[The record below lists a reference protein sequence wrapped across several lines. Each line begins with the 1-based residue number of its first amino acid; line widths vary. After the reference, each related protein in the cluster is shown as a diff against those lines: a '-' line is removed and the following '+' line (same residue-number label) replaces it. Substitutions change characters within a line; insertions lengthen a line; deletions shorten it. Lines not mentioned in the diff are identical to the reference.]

1 MRFYNREDEIKLI
14 RQTEERSLSS
24 ACFTAI
30 MGRRRVGK
38 TTLLRKA
45 LEGKKYIY
53 LFVSRTNEAL
63 LCDAFKKEITEKLSI
78 PIYGTPMRFREL
90 FEMLMQ
96 HASREHFTLI
106 IDEFQDFDRVNPSVF
121 SDIQNIWDQYAPQAK
136 INFIVCG
143 SIYSLMKQIFENHKE
158 PLFGRLTSKF
168 VLKPFKTSVLI
179 EILREYNPAF
189 TPDDLLCLYT
199 LTGGV
204 AKYVTLL
211 IDAGAV
217 GRDAMIDFVTQPD
230 SPLLTEGR
238 DMLIQE
244 FGRDYS
250 TYFSILQLIASGYTR
265 QSEIDSVIEKNSGPY
280 LKNLCEDYSLI
291 QKRLPLLS
299 KPGARNL
306 RWYITDNFLNFW
318 FHFIYPHQSAI
329 ELEKYAQLNAYIKSH
344 YVQYSGGILEK
355 YFRER
360 IAETTDV
367 TLVGNYWDSKGEN
380 EIDLI
385 ALNDFDKNGIVAEV
399 KRNPNKISY
408 TLLSQKTAN
417 LPKEFSKYDL
427 VQKGLSLEDMERT
440 DFTGENKQ
448 ISSETKGTD

>member
-1 MRFYNREDEIKLI
+1 MKFYNREDEMKMI
-14 RQTEERSLSS
+14 RQTEERSRST

-53 LFVSRTNEAL
+53 LFVSRTSEVL
-63 LCDAFKKEITEKLSI
+63 LCDAFKREITDTLSI
-78 PIYGTPMRFREL
+78 PIYGTPTRFRDL
-90 FEMLMQ
+90 FELLMQ
-96 HASREHFTLI
+96 HAASEHFTLI
-106 IDEFQDFDRVNPSVF
+106 IDEFQDFDRVNPSIF
-121 SDIQNIWDQYAPQAK
+121 SDIQNMWDRYSPLAK

-143 SIYSLMKQIFENHKE
+143 SIYSLMKHIFEDHKE

-179 EILREYNPAF
+179 EILRDYNPAY

-211 IDAGAV
+211 MDAGAV
-217 GRDAMIDFVTQPD
+217 TLETMIDFVTQPD

-238 DMLIQE
+238 DMLVQE

-265 QSEIDSVIEKNSGPY
+265 QGEIDGIIGKNSGPY
-280 LKNLCEDYSLI
+280 LNNLSEGYSLI
-291 QKRLPLLS
+291 QRRLPLLS
-299 KPGARNL
+299 KPGRRNL
-306 RWYITDNFLNFW
+306 RWYIADKFQNFW
-318 FHFIYPHQSAI
+318 FRFIYPHQSAI
-329 ELEKYAQLNAYIKSH
+329 ELEKYAELNTYIKSH
-344 YVQYSGGILEK
+344 YVQYSGGMLEK
-355 YFRER
+355 YFRDR
-360 IAETTDV
+360 VAETTNV

-385 ALNDFDKNGIVAEV
+385 ALNDFEKKGLVAEV
-399 KRNPNKISY
+399 KRNPDKINY
-408 TLLSQKTAN
+408 TLLAQKMAN
-417 LPKEFSKYDL
+417 LPKEFSKYSL
-427 VQKGLSLEDMERT
+427 IQKGLSLDDMEM
-440 DFTGENKQ
+440 
-448 ISSETKGTD
+448 

>member
-1 MRFYNREDEIKLI
+1 
-14 RQTEERSLSS
+14 
-24 ACFTAI
+24 

-53 LFVSRTNEAL
+53 LFVSRTSEVL
-63 LCDAFKKEITEKLSI
+63 LCDAFKREITDTLSI
-78 PIYGTPMRFREL
+78 PIYGTPTRFRDL
-90 FEMLMQ
+90 FELLMQ
-96 HASREHFTLI
+96 HAASEHFTLI
-106 IDEFQDFDRVNPSVF
+106 IDEFQDFDRVNPSIF
-121 SDIQNIWDQYAPQAK
+121 SDIQNMWDRYSPLAK

-143 SIYSLMKQIFENHKE
+143 SIYSLMKHIFEDHKE

-179 EILREYNPAF
+179 EILRDYNPAY

-211 IDAGAV
+211 MEAGAV
-217 GRDAMIDFVTQPD
+217 TLETMIDFVTQPD

-238 DMLIQE
+238 DMLVQE

-265 QSEIDSVIEKNSGPY
+265 QGEIDGIIGKNSGPY
-280 LKNLCEDYSLI
+280 LNNLSEGYSLI
-291 QKRLPLLS
+291 QRRLPLLS
-299 KPGARNL
+299 KPGTRNL
-306 RWYITDNFLNFW
+306 RWYIADNFLNFW
-318 FHFIYPHQSAI
+318 FRFIYPHQSAI
-329 ELEKYAQLNAYIKSH
+329 ELEKYAELNTYIKSH
-344 YVQYSGGILEK
+344 YVQYSGGMLEK
-355 YFRER
+355 YFRDR
-360 IAETTDV
+360 VAETTNV

-385 ALNDFDKNGIVAEV
+385 ALNDFEKKGLIAEV
-399 KRNPNKISY
+399 KRNPDKINY
-408 TLLSQKTAN
+408 TLLAQKMAN
-417 LPKEFSKYDL
+417 LPKEFSKYSL
-427 VQKGLSLEDMERT
+427 IQKGLSLDDMEM
-440 DFTGENKQ
+440 
-448 ISSETKGTD
+448 

>member
-1 MRFYNREDEIKLI
+1 MKFYNREDEMKLI
-14 RQTEERSLSS
+14 RQTEERSRST

-53 LFVSRTNEAL
+53 LFVSRTSEVL
-63 LCDAFKKEITEKLSI
+63 LCDAFKREITDTLSI
-78 PIYGTPMRFREL
+78 PIYGTPTRFRDL
-90 FEMLMQ
+90 FELLMQ
-96 HASREHFTLI
+96 HAASEHFTLI
-106 IDEFQDFDRVNPSVF
+106 IDEFQDFDRVNPSIF
-121 SDIQNIWDQYAPQAK
+121 SDIQNMWDRYSPLAK

-143 SIYSLMKQIFENHKE
+143 SIYSLMKHIFEDHKE

-179 EILREYNPAF
+179 EILRDYNPAY

-211 IDAGAV
+211 MDAGAV
-217 GRDAMIDFVTQPD
+217 TLETMIDFVTQPD

-238 DMLIQE
+238 DMLVQE

-265 QSEIDSVIEKNSGPY
+265 QGEIDGIIGKNSGPY
-280 LKNLCEDYSLI
+280 LNNLSEGYSLI
-291 QKRLPLLS
+291 QRRLPLLS
-299 KPGARNL
+299 KPGTRNL
-306 RWYITDNFLNFW
+306 RWYIADNFLNFW
-318 FHFIYPHQSAI
+318 FRFIYPHQSAI
-329 ELEKYAQLNAYIKSH
+329 ELEKYAELNTYIKSH
-344 YVQYSGGILEK
+344 YVQYSGGMLEK
-355 YFRER
+355 YFRDR
-360 IAETTDV
+360 VAETTNV

-385 ALNDFDKNGIVAEV
+385 ALNDLRKKVW
-399 KRNPNKISY
+399 
-408 TLLSQKTAN
+408 LQK
-417 LPKEFSKYDL
+417 
-427 VQKGLSLEDMERT
+427 
-440 DFTGENKQ
+440 
-448 ISSETKGTD
+448 SSVIRIR

>member
-1 MRFYNREDEIKLI
+1 MKFYNREDEMKMI
-14 RQTEERSLSS
+14 RQTEERSRSI

-53 LFVSRTNEAL
+53 LFVSRTSEVL
-63 LCDAFKKEITEKLSI
+63 LCDAFKREITDTLSI
-78 PIYGTPMRFREL
+78 PIYGTPTRFRDL
-90 FEMLMQ
+90 FELLMQ
-96 HASREHFTLI
+96 HAASEHFTLI
-106 IDEFQDFDRVNPSVF
+106 IDEFQDFDRVNPSIF
-121 SDIQNIWDQYAPQAK
+121 SDIQNMWDRYSPLAK

-143 SIYSLMKQIFENHKE
+143 SIYSLMKHIFEDHKE

-179 EILREYNPAF
+179 EILRDYNPAY

-211 IDAGAV
+211 MDAGAV
-217 GRDAMIDFVTQPD
+217 TLETMIDFVTQPD

-238 DMLIQE
+238 DMLVQE

-265 QSEIDSVIEKNSGPY
+265 QGEIDGIIGKNSGPY
-280 LKNLCEDYSLI
+280 LNNLSEGYSLI
-291 QKRLPLLS
+291 QRRLPLLS
-299 KPGARNL
+299 KPGTRNL
-306 RWYITDNFLNFW
+306 RWYIADNFLNFW
-318 FHFIYPHQSAI
+318 FRFIYPHQSAI
-329 ELEKYAQLNAYIKSH
+329 ELEKYAELNTYIKSH
-344 YVQYSGGILEK
+344 YVQYSGGMLEK
-355 YFRER
+355 YFRDR
-360 IAETTDV
+360 VAETTNV

-385 ALNDFDKNGIVAEV
+385 ALNDFEKKGLVAEV
-399 KRNPNKISY
+399 KRNPDKINY
-408 TLLSQKTAN
+408 TLLAQKMAN
-417 LPKEFSKYDL
+417 LPKEFSKYSL
-427 VQKGLSLEDMERT
+427 IQKGLSLDDMEM
-440 DFTGENKQ
+440 
-448 ISSETKGTD
+448 

>member
-1 MRFYNREDEIKLI
+1 MKFYNREDEMKLI
-14 RQTEERSLSS
+14 RQTEERSRST

-53 LFVSRTNEAL
+53 LFVSRTSEVL
-63 LCDAFKKEITEKLSI
+63 LCDAFKREITDTLSI
-78 PIYGTPMRFREL
+78 PIYGTPTRFRDL
-90 FEMLMQ
+90 FELLMQ
-96 HASREHFTLI
+96 HAASEHFTLI
-106 IDEFQDFDRVNPSVF
+106 IDEFQDFDRVNPSIF
-121 SDIQNIWDQYAPQAK
+121 SDIQNMWDRYSPLAK

-143 SIYSLMKQIFENHKE
+143 SIYSLMKHIFEDHKE

-179 EILREYNPAF
+179 EILRDYNPAY

-211 IDAGAV
+211 MDAGAV
-217 GRDAMIDFVTQPD
+217 TLETMIDFVTQPD

-238 DMLIQE
+238 DMLVQE

-265 QSEIDSVIEKNSGPY
+265 QGEIDGIIGKNSGPY
-280 LKNLCEDYSLI
+280 LNNLSEGYSLI
-291 QKRLPLLS
+291 QRRLPLLS
-299 KPGARNL
+299 KPGTRNL
-306 RWYITDNFLNFW
+306 RWYIADNFLNFW
-318 FHFIYPHQSAI
+318 FRFIYPHQSAI
-329 ELEKYAQLNAYIKSH
+329 ELEKYAELNTYIKSH
-344 YVQYSGGILEK
+344 YVQYSGGMLEK
-355 YFRER
+355 YFRDR
-360 IAETTDV
+360 VAETTNV

-385 ALNDFDKNGIVAEV
+385 ALNDFEKKGLVAEV
-399 KRNPNKISY
+399 KRNPDKINY
-408 TLLSQKTAN
+408 TLLAQKMAN
-417 LPKEFSKYDL
+417 LPKEFSKYSL
-427 VQKGLSLEDMERT
+427 IQKGLSLDDMEM
-440 DFTGENKQ
+440 
-448 ISSETKGTD
+448 

>member
-1 MRFYNREDEIKLI
+1 MKFYNREDEMKMI
-14 RQTEERSLSS
+14 RQTEERSRST

-53 LFVSRTNEAL
+53 LFVSRTSEVL
-63 LCDAFKKEITEKLSI
+63 LCDAFKREITDTLSI
-78 PIYGTPMRFREL
+78 PIYGTPTRFRDL
-90 FEMLMQ
+90 FELLMQ
-96 HASREHFTLI
+96 HAASEHFTLI
-106 IDEFQDFDRVNPSVF
+106 IDEFQDFDRVNPSIF
-121 SDIQNIWDQYAPQAK
+121 SDIQNMWDRYSPLAK

-143 SIYSLMKQIFENHKE
+143 SIYSLMKHIFEDHKE

-179 EILREYNPAF
+179 EILRDYNPAY

-211 IDAGAV
+211 MDAGAV
-217 GRDAMIDFVTQPD
+217 TLETMIDFVTQPD

-238 DMLIQE
+238 DMLVQE

-265 QSEIDSVIEKNSGPY
+265 QGEIDGIIGKNSGPY
-280 LKNLCEDYSLI
+280 LNNLSEGYSLI
-291 QKRLPLLS
+291 QRRLPLLS
-299 KPGARNL
+299 KPGTRNL
-306 RWYITDNFLNFW
+306 RWYIADNFLNFW
-318 FHFIYPHQSAI
+318 FRFIYPHQSAI
-329 ELEKYAQLNAYIKSH
+329 ELEKYAELNTYIKSH
-344 YVQYSGGILEK
+344 YVQYSGGMLEK
-355 YFRER
+355 YFRDR
-360 IAETTDV
+360 VAETTNV

-385 ALNDFDKNGIVAEV
+385 ALNDFEKKGLVAEV
-399 KRNPNKISY
+399 KRNPDKINY
-408 TLLSQKTAN
+408 TLLAQKMAN
-417 LPKEFSKYDL
+417 LPKEFSKYSL
-427 VQKGLSLEDMERT
+427 IQKGLSLDDM
-440 DFTGENKQ
+440 GM
-448 ISSETKGTD
+448 

>member
-1 MRFYNREDEIKLI
+1 MKFYNREDEMKLI
-14 RQTEERSLSS
+14 RQTEERSRST

-53 LFVSRTNEAL
+53 LFVSRTSEVL
-63 LCDAFKKEITEKLSI
+63 LCDAFKREITDTLSI
-78 PIYGTPMRFREL
+78 PIYGTPTRFRDL
-90 FEMLMQ
+90 FELLMQ
-96 HASREHFTLI
+96 HAASEHFTLI
-106 IDEFQDFDRVNPSVF
+106 IDEFQDFDRVNPSIF
-121 SDIQNIWDQYAPQAK
+121 SDIQNMWDRYSPLAK

-143 SIYSLMKQIFENHKE
+143 SIYSLMKHIFEDHKE

-179 EILREYNPAF
+179 EILRDYNPAY

-211 IDAGAV
+211 MDAGAV
-217 GRDAMIDFVTQPD
+217 TLETMIDFVTQPD

-238 DMLIQE
+238 DMLVQE

-265 QSEIDSVIEKNSGPY
+265 QGEIDGIIGKNSGPY
-280 LKNLCEDYSLI
+280 LNKLSEGYSLI
-291 QKRLPLLS
+291 QRRLPLLS
-299 KPGARNL
+299 KPGTRNL
-306 RWYITDNFLNFW
+306 RWYIADNFLNFW
-318 FHFIYPHQSAI
+318 FRFIYPHQSAI
-329 ELEKYAQLNAYIKSH
+329 ELEKYAELNTYIKSH
-344 YVQYSGGILEK
+344 YVQYSGGMLEK
-355 YFRER
+355 YFRDR
-360 IAETTDV
+360 VAETTNV

-385 ALNDFDKNGIVAEV
+385 ALNDFEKKGLIAEV
-399 KRNPNKISY
+399 KRNPDKINY
-408 TLLSQKTAN
+408 TLLAQKMAN
-417 LPKEFSKYDL
+417 LPKEFSKYSL
-427 VQKGLSLEDMERT
+427 IQKGLSLDDMEM
-440 DFTGENKQ
+440 
-448 ISSETKGTD
+448 

>member
-1 MRFYNREDEIKLI
+1 MKFYNREDEMKLI
-14 RQTEERSLSS
+14 RQTEERSRST

-53 LFVSRTNEAL
+53 LFVSRTSEVL
-63 LCDAFKKEITEKLSI
+63 LCDAFKREITDTLPI
-78 PIYGTPMRFREL
+78 PIYGTPTRFRDL
-90 FEMLMQ
+90 FELLMQ
-96 HASREHFTLI
+96 HAASEHFTLI
-106 IDEFQDFDRVNPSVF
+106 IDEFQDFDRVNPSIF
-121 SDIQNIWDQYAPQAK
+121 SDIQNMWDRYSPLAK

-143 SIYSLMKQIFENHKE
+143 SIYSLMKHIFEDHKE

-179 EILREYNPAF
+179 EILRDYNPAY

-211 IDAGAV
+211 MDAGAV
-217 GRDAMIDFVTQPD
+217 TLETMIDFVTQPD

-238 DMLIQE
+238 DMLVQE

-265 QSEIDSVIEKNSGPY
+265 QGEIDGIIGKNSGPY
-280 LKNLCEDYSLI
+280 LNNLSEGYSLI
-291 QKRLPLLS
+291 QRRLPLLS
-299 KPGARNL
+299 KPGTRNL
-306 RWYITDNFLNFW
+306 RWCIADNFLNFW
-318 FHFIYPHQSAI
+318 FRFIYPHQSAI
-329 ELEKYAQLNAYIKSH
+329 ELEKYAELNTYIKSH
-344 YVQYSGGILEK
+344 YVQYSGGMLEK
-355 YFRER
+355 YFRDR
-360 IAETTDV
+360 VAETTNV

-385 ALNDFDKNGIVAEV
+385 ALNDFEKKGLVAEV
-399 KRNPNKISY
+399 KRNPDKINY
-408 TLLSQKTAN
+408 TLLAQKMAN
-417 LPKEFSKYDL
+417 LPKEFSKYSL
-427 VQKGLSLEDMERT
+427 IQKGLSLDDMEM
-440 DFTGENKQ
+440 
-448 ISSETKGTD
+448 

>member
-1 MRFYNREDEIKLI
+1 MKFYNREDEMKLI
-14 RQTEERSLSS
+14 RQTEERSRST

-53 LFVSRTNEAL
+53 LFVSRTSEVL
-63 LCDAFKKEITEKLSI
+63 LCDAFKREITDTLSI
-78 PIYGTPMRFREL
+78 PIYGTPTRFRDL
-90 FEMLMQ
+90 FELLMQ
-96 HASREHFTLI
+96 HAASEHFTLI
-106 IDEFQDFDRVNPSVF
+106 IDEFQDFDRVNPSIF
-121 SDIQNIWDQYAPQAK
+121 SDIQNMWDRYSPLAK

-143 SIYSLMKQIFENHKE
+143 SIYSLMKHIFEDHKE

-179 EILREYNPAF
+179 EILRDYNPAY

-211 IDAGAV
+211 MDAGAV
-217 GRDAMIDFVTQPD
+217 TLETMIDFVTQPD

-238 DMLIQE
+238 DMLVQE

-265 QSEIDSVIEKNSGPY
+265 QGEIDGIIGKNSGPY
-280 LKNLCEDYSLI
+280 LNNLSEGYSLI
-291 QKRLPLLS
+291 QRRLPLLS
-299 KPGARNL
+299 KPGTRNL
-306 RWYITDNFLNFW
+306 RWYIADNFLNFW
-318 FHFIYPHQSAI
+318 FRFIYPHQSAI
-329 ELEKYAQLNAYIKSH
+329 ELEKYAELNTYIKSH
-344 YVQYSGGILEK
+344 YVQYSGGMLEK
-355 YFRER
+355 YFRYR
-360 IAETTDV
+360 VAETTNV

-385 ALNDFDKNGIVAEV
+385 ALNDFEKKGLVAEV
-399 KRNPNKISY
+399 KRNPDKINY
-408 TLLSQKTAN
+408 TLLAQKMAN
-417 LPKEFSKYDL
+417 LPKEFSKYSL
-427 VQKGLSLEDMERT
+427 IQKGLSLDDMEM
-440 DFTGENKQ
+440 
-448 ISSETKGTD
+448 

>member
-1 MRFYNREDEIKLI
+1 MKFYNREDEMKLI
-14 RQTEERSLSS
+14 RQTEERSRST

-53 LFVSRTNEAL
+53 LFVSRTSEVL
-63 LCDAFKKEITEKLSI
+63 LCDAFKIEITDTLSI
-78 PIYGTPMRFREL
+78 PIYGTPTRFRDL
-90 FEMLMQ
+90 FELLMQ
-96 HASREHFTLI
+96 HAASEHFTLI
-106 IDEFQDFDRVNPSVF
+106 IDEFQDFDRVNPSIF
-121 SDIQNIWDQYAPQAK
+121 SDIQNMWDRYSPLAK

-143 SIYSLMKQIFENHKE
+143 SIYSLMKHIFEDHKE

-179 EILREYNPAF
+179 EILRDYNPAY

-211 IDAGAV
+211 MDAGAV
-217 GRDAMIDFVTQPD
+217 TLETMIDFVTQPD

-238 DMLIQE
+238 DMLVQE

-265 QSEIDSVIEKNSGPY
+265 QGEIDGIIGKNSGPY
-280 LKNLCEDYSLI
+280 LNNLSEGYSLI
-291 QKRLPLLS
+291 QRRLPLLS
-299 KPGARNL
+299 KPGTRNL
-306 RWYITDNFLNFW
+306 RWYIADNFLNFW
-318 FHFIYPHQSAI
+318 FRFIYPHQSAI
-329 ELEKYAQLNAYIKSH
+329 ELEKYAELNTYIKSH
-344 YVQYSGGILEK
+344 YVQYSGGMLEK
-355 YFRER
+355 YFRDR
-360 IAETTDV
+360 VAETTNV

-385 ALNDFDKNGIVAEV
+385 ALNDFEKKGLVAEV
-399 KRNPNKISY
+399 KRNPDKINY
-408 TLLSQKTAN
+408 TLLAQKMAN
-417 LPKEFSKYDL
+417 LPKEFSKYSL
-427 VQKGLSLEDMERT
+427 IQKGLSLDDMEM
-440 DFTGENKQ
+440 
-448 ISSETKGTD
+448 

>member
-1 MRFYNREDEIKLI
+1 MKFYNREDEMKMI
-14 RQTEERSLSS
+14 RQTEERSRST

-53 LFVSRTNEAL
+53 LFVSRTSEVL
-63 LCDAFKKEITEKLSI
+63 LCDAFKREITDTLSI
-78 PIYGTPMRFREL
+78 PIYGTPTRFRDL
-90 FEMLMQ
+90 FELLMQ
-96 HASREHFTLI
+96 HAASEHFTLI
-106 IDEFQDFDRVNPSVF
+106 IDEFQDFDRVNPSIF
-121 SDIQNIWDQYAPQAK
+121 SDIQNMWDRYSPLAK

-143 SIYSLMKQIFENHKE
+143 SIYSLMKHIFEDHKE

-179 EILREYNPAF
+179 EILRDYNPAY

-211 IDAGAV
+211 MDAGAV
-217 GRDAMIDFVTQPD
+217 TLETMIDFVTQPD

-238 DMLIQE
+238 DMLVQE

-265 QSEIDSVIEKNSGPY
+265 QGEIDGIIGKNSGPY
-280 LKNLCEDYSLI
+280 LNNLSEGYTLI
-291 QKRLPLLS
+291 QRRLPLLS
-299 KPGARNL
+299 KPGTRNL
-306 RWYITDNFLNFW
+306 RWYIADNFLNFW
-318 FHFIYPHQSAI
+318 FRFIYPHQSAI
-329 ELEKYAQLNAYIKSH
+329 ELEKYAELNTYIKSH
-344 YVQYSGGILEK
+344 YVQYSGGMLEK
-355 YFRER
+355 YFRDR
-360 IAETTDV
+360 VAETTNV

-385 ALNDFDKNGIVAEV
+385 ALNDFEKKGLVAEV
-399 KRNPNKISY
+399 KRNPDKINY
-408 TLLSQKTAN
+408 TLLAQKMAN
-417 LPKEFSKYDL
+417 LPKEFSKYSL
-427 VQKGLSLEDMERT
+427 IQKGLSLDDMEM
-440 DFTGENKQ
+440 
-448 ISSETKGTD
+448 

>member
-1 MRFYNREDEIKLI
+1 MKFYNREEEIKLI
-14 RQTEERSLSS
+14 RRTEEKSHSS

-45 LEGKKYIY
+45 LEGQTYIY

-63 LCDAFKKEITEKLSI
+63 LCDNFKKEITEKLSI
-78 PIYGTPMRFREL
+78 PIYGTPTRFIEL
-90 FEMLMQ
+90 FELLMQ
-96 HASREHFTLI
+96 HATHQQFNLI
-106 IDEFQDFDRVNPSVF
+106 IDEFQDFDRVNPTIF

-179 EILREYNPAF
+179 EIIQEYNPGF
-189 TPDDLLCLYT
+189 TPEDLLCLYT

-211 IDAGAV
+211 MDAGAFTY
-217 GRDAMIDFVTQPD
+217 DAMIDFVTQPD
-230 SPLLTEGR
+230 SPLLTEGK

-250 TYFSILQLIASGYTR
+250 TYFSIMQLIASGHTR
-265 QSEIDSVIEKNSGPY
+265 QSEIDSIIGKNSGTY

-291 QKRLPLLS
+291 QKQLPLLS
-299 KPGARNL
+299 KPGTRNL
-306 RWYITDNFLNFW
+306 RWYIADNFLNFW
-318 FHFIYPHQSAI
+318 FKFIYPHQSAI
-329 ELEKYAQLNAYIKSH
+329 ELEKYEQLNAFIKK
-344 YVQYSGGILEK
+344 QYSQHSGWMLEK

-360 IAETTDV
+360 ISETTDA
-367 TLVGNYWDSKGEN
+367 TLVGSYWDNKGET

-385 ALNDFDKNGIVAEV
+385 ALNEFEKRGVVAEV
-399 KRNPNKISY
+399 KRNPAKISY
-408 TLLSQKTAN
+408 TLLAQEVAS
-417 LPKEFSKYDL
+417 LPKEFAAYQL
-427 VQKGLSLEDMERT
+427 EQKGLSLNDMLL
-440 DFTGENKQ
+440 
-448 ISSETKGTD
+448 

>member
-1 MRFYNREDEIKLI
+1 MKFYNREDEMKLI
-14 RQTEERSLSS
+14 RQTEERSRST

-53 LFVSRTNEAL
+53 LFVSRTSEVL
-63 LCDAFKKEITEKLSI
+63 LCDAFKREITDTLSI
-78 PIYGTPMRFREL
+78 PIYGTPTRFRDL
-90 FEMLMQ
+90 FELLMQ
-96 HASREHFTLI
+96 HAASEHFTLI
-106 IDEFQDFDRVNPSVF
+106 IDEFQDFDRVNPSIF
-121 SDIQNIWDQYAPQAK
+121 SDIQNMWDRYSPLAK

-143 SIYSLMKQIFENHKE
+143 SIYSLMKHIFEDHKE

-179 EILREYNPAF
+179 EILRDYNPAY

-211 IDAGAV
+211 MDAGAV
-217 GRDAMIDFVTQPD
+217 TLETMIDFVTQPD

-238 DMLIQE
+238 DMLVQE

-265 QSEIDSVIEKNSGPY
+265 QGEIDGIIGKNSGPY
-280 LKNLCEDYSLI
+280 LNNLSEGYSLI
-291 QKRLPLLS
+291 QRRLPLLS
-299 KPGARNL
+299 KPGTRNL
-306 RWYITDNFLNFW
+306 RWYIADNFLNFW
-318 FHFIYPHQSAI
+318 FRVIYPHQSAI
-329 ELEKYAQLNAYIKSH
+329 ELEKYAELNTYIKSH
-344 YVQYSGGILEK
+344 YVQYSGGMLEK
-355 YFRER
+355 YFRDR
-360 IAETTDV
+360 VAETTNV

-385 ALNDFDKNGIVAEV
+385 ALNDFEKKGLVAEV
-399 KRNPNKISY
+399 KRNPDKINY
-408 TLLSQKTAN
+408 TLLAQKMAN
-417 LPKEFSKYDL
+417 LPKEFSKYSL
-427 VQKGLSLEDMERT
+427 IQKGLSLDDMEM
-440 DFTGENKQ
+440 
-448 ISSETKGTD
+448 

>member
-1 MRFYNREDEIKLI
+1 MKFYNREDEMKMI
-14 RQTEERSLSS
+14 RHTEERSRST

-53 LFVSRTNEAL
+53 LFVSRTSEVL
-63 LCDAFKKEITEKLSI
+63 LCDAFKREITDTLSI
-78 PIYGTPMRFREL
+78 PIYGTPTRFRDL
-90 FEMLMQ
+90 FELLMQ
-96 HASREHFTLI
+96 HAASEHFTLI
-106 IDEFQDFDRVNPSVF
+106 IDEFQDFDRVNPSIF
-121 SDIQNIWDQYAPQAK
+121 SDIQNMWDRYSPLAK

-143 SIYSLMKQIFENHKE
+143 SIYSLMKHIFEDHKE

-179 EILREYNPAF
+179 EILRDYNPAY

-211 IDAGAV
+211 MDAGAV
-217 GRDAMIDFVTQPD
+217 TLETMIDFVTQPD

-238 DMLIQE
+238 DMLVQE

-265 QSEIDSVIEKNSGPY
+265 QGEIDGIIGKNSGPY
-280 LKNLCEDYSLI
+280 LNNLSEGYSLI
-291 QKRLPLLS
+291 QRRLPLLS
-299 KPGARNL
+299 KPGTRNL
-306 RWYITDNFLNFW
+306 RWYIADNFLNFW
-318 FHFIYPHQSAI
+318 FRFIYPHQSAI
-329 ELEKYAQLNAYIKSH
+329 ELEKYAELNTYIKSH
-344 YVQYSGGILEK
+344 YVQYSGGMLEK
-355 YFRER
+355 YFRDR
-360 IAETTDV
+360 VAETTNV

-385 ALNDFDKNGIVAEV
+385 ALNDFEKKGLVAEV
-399 KRNPNKISY
+399 KRNPDKINY
-408 TLLSQKTAN
+408 TLLAQKMAN
-417 LPKEFSKYDL
+417 LPKEFSKYSL
-427 VQKGLSLEDMERT
+427 IQKGLSLDDMEM
-440 DFTGENKQ
+440 
-448 ISSETKGTD
+448 

>member
-1 MRFYNREDEIKLI
+1 MKFYNREDEMKLI
-14 RQTEERSLSS
+14 RQTEERSRST

-53 LFVSRTNEAL
+53 LFVSRTSEVL
-63 LCDAFKKEITEKLSI
+63 LCDAFKREITDTLSI
-78 PIYGTPMRFREL
+78 PIYGTPTRFRDL
-90 FEMLMQ
+90 FELLMQ
-96 HASREHFTLI
+96 HAASEHFTLI
-106 IDEFQDFDRVNPSVF
+106 IDEFQDFDRVNPSIF
-121 SDIQNIWDQYAPQAK
+121 SDIQNMWDRYSPLAK

-143 SIYSLMKQIFENHKE
+143 SIYSLMKHIFEDHKE

-179 EILREYNPAF
+179 EILRDYNPAY

-211 IDAGAV
+211 MDAGAV
-217 GRDAMIDFVTQPD
+217 TLETMIDFVTQPD

-238 DMLIQE
+238 DMLVQE

-265 QSEIDSVIEKNSGPY
+265 QGELDGIIGKNSGPY
-280 LKNLCEDYSLI
+280 LNNLSEGYSLI
-291 QKRLPLLS
+291 QRRLPLLS
-299 KPGARNL
+299 KPGTRNL
-306 RWYITDNFLNFW
+306 RWYIADNFLNFW
-318 FHFIYPHQSAI
+318 FRFIYPHQSAI
-329 ELEKYAQLNAYIKSH
+329 ELEKYAELNTYIKSH
-344 YVQYSGGILEK
+344 YVQYSGGMLEK
-355 YFRER
+355 YFRDR
-360 IAETTDV
+360 VAETTNV

-385 ALNDFDKNGIVAEV
+385 ALNDFEKKGLVAEV
-399 KRNPNKISY
+399 KRNPDKINY
-408 TLLSQKTAN
+408 TLLAQKMAN
-417 LPKEFSKYDL
+417 LPKEFSKYSL
-427 VQKGLSLEDMERT
+427 IQKGLSLDDMEM
-440 DFTGENKQ
+440 
-448 ISSETKGTD
+448 

>member
-1 MRFYNREDEIKLI
+1 MKFYNREDEMKLI
-14 RQTEERSLSS
+14 RQTEERSRST

-53 LFVSRTNEAL
+53 LFVSRTSEVL
-63 LCDAFKKEITEKLSI
+63 LCDAFKREITDTLSI
-78 PIYGTPMRFREL
+78 PIYGTPTRFRDL
-90 FEMLMQ
+90 FELLMQ
-96 HASREHFTLI
+96 HAASEHFTLI
-106 IDEFQDFDRVNPSVF
+106 IDEFQDFDRVNPSIF
-121 SDIQNIWDQYAPQAK
+121 SDIQNMWDRYSPLAK

-143 SIYSLMKQIFENHKE
+143 SIYSLMKHIFEDHKE

-179 EILREYNPAF
+179 EILRDYNPAY

-211 IDAGAV
+211 MDAGAV
-217 GRDAMIDFVTQPD
+217 TLETMIDFVTQPD

-238 DMLIQE
+238 DMLVQE

-265 QSEIDSVIEKNSGPY
+265 QGEIDGIIGKNSGPY
-280 LKNLCEDYSLI
+280 LNNLSEGYSLI
-291 QKRLPLLS
+291 QRRLPLLS
-299 KPGARNL
+299 KPGTRNL
-306 RWYITDNFLNFW
+306 RWYIADNFLNFW
-318 FHFIYPHQSAI
+318 FRFIYPHQSAI
-329 ELEKYAQLNAYIKSH
+329 ELEKYAELNTYIKSH
-344 YVQYSGGILEK
+344 YVQYSGGMLEK
-355 YFRER
+355 YFRDR
-360 IAETTDV
+360 VAETTNV

-385 ALNDFDKNGIVAEV
+385 ALNDFEKKGLVAEV
-399 KRNPNKISY
+399 KRNPDKINY
-408 TLLSQKTAN
+408 TLLAQKIAN
-417 LPKEFSKYDL
+417 LPKEFSKYSL
-427 VQKGLSLEDMERT
+427 IQKGLSLDDMEM
-440 DFTGENKQ
+440 
-448 ISSETKGTD
+448 

>member
-1 MRFYNREDEIKLI
+1 MKFYNREDEMKLI
-14 RQTEERSLSS
+14 RQTEERSRST

-53 LFVSRTNEAL
+53 LFVSRTSEVL
-63 LCDAFKKEITEKLSI
+63 LCDAFKREITDTLSI
-78 PIYGTPMRFREL
+78 PIYGTPTRFRDL
-90 FEMLMQ
+90 FELLMQ
-96 HASREHFTLI
+96 HAASEHFTLI
-106 IDEFQDFDRVNPSVF
+106 IDEFQDFDRVNPSIF
-121 SDIQNIWDQYAPQAK
+121 SDIQNMWDRYSPLAK

-143 SIYSLMKQIFENHKE
+143 SIYSLMKHIFEDHKE

-179 EILREYNPAF
+179 EILRDYNPAY

-211 IDAGAV
+211 MDAGAV
-217 GRDAMIDFVTQPD
+217 TLETMIDFVTQPD

-238 DMLIQE
+238 DMLVQE

-265 QSEIDSVIEKNSGPY
+265 QGEIDGIIGKNSGPY
-280 LKNLCEDYSLI
+280 LNNLSEGYSLI
-291 QKRLPLLS
+291 QRRLPLLS
-299 KPGARNL
+299 KPGTRNL
-306 RWYITDNFLNFW
+306 RWYIADNFLNFW
-318 FHFIYPHQSAI
+318 FRFIYPHQSAI
-329 ELEKYAQLNAYIKSH
+329 ELEKYAELNTYIKSH
-344 YVQYSGGILEK
+344 YVQYSGGMLEK
-355 YFRER
+355 YFRDR
-360 IAETTDV
+360 VAETTNV

-385 ALNDFDKNGIVAEV
+385 ALNDFEKKVW
-399 KRNPNKISY
+399 
-408 TLLSQKTAN
+408 LQK
-417 LPKEFSKYDL
+417 
-427 VQKGLSLEDMERT
+427 
-440 DFTGENKQ
+440 
-448 ISSETKGTD
+448 SSVIRIR